1 MCLLVAAPPE
11 MRAAA
16 QWGGKLQEESE
27 QGAEGGGKF
36 HVLKS
41 GKTTKTTVRV

>member
-16 QWGGKLQEESE
+16 QWGGELHAES
-27 QGAEGGGKF
+27 QQAAEGGGKS
-36 HVLKS
+36 HILKS
-41 GKTTKTTVRV
+41 GETTKTIVRV

>member
-1 MCLLVAAPPE
+1 MCLLVAALPE
-11 MRAAA
+11 IRATA
-16 QWGGKLQEESE
+16 QWGGKFHAESE